1 MILLTPNSVTEV
13 FGLVTLLKVSGF
25 SQNLTCT

>member
-13 FGLVTLLKVSGF
+13 FGLVILLKVSG
-25 SQNLTCT
+25 SLQNLTST